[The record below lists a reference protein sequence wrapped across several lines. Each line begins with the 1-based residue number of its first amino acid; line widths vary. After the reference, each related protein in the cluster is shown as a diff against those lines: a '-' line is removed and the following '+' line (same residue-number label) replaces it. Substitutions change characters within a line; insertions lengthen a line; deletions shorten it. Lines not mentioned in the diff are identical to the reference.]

1 MVCKLYRKT
10 DESYIFMSDLKSGQL
25 AVIIDDT
32 YPHAK
37 GQIVTPG
44 SDSSERRFLI
54 LGASCAN
61 YYTGDNCMKVR
72 KLEPCE
78 LIEV

>member
-1 MVCKLYRKT
+1 MACKLYGKT
-10 DESYIFMSDLKSGQL
+10 DESYIVMSDLKSGQL

-32 YPHAK
+32 YPHSK

-44 SDSSERRFLI
+44 SDSSKRHFII
-54 LGASCAN
+54 LGVSCGN

-72 KLEPCE
+72 KLKPGE